1 MAALFVQEAAEL
13 ASEQRRAAGRRRPA
27 AKRLRSGAVRILCGV
42 LAEPVVASAA
52 KVLSAAFDLSVR
64 AFPVKNRL
72 FGPHVTVTGLLGGRE
87 VLDALRDAPLASG
100 EWLVAPRVFL
110 PAALGRTLDDVG
122 EDELAAA
129 CGGRLALADSLRQA
143 FATLSR

>member
-1 MAALFVQEAAEL
+1 M
-13 ASEQRRAAGRRRPA
+13 RPRA
-27 AKRLRSGAVRILCGV
+27 GAVRILCGA
-42 LAEPVVASAA
+42 LAEPVVANAA
-52 KVLSAAFDLSVR
+52 KLLGEAFALPVR
-64 AFPVKNRL
+64 AFAVENRL

-87 VLDALRDAPLASG
+87 VVDALRDAPLADG

-110 PAALGRTLDDVG
+110 PAELERTLDDVG

-129 CGGRLALADSLRQA
+129 CGGRLTLAASLHEA